1 MNELLASILGTV
13 TSRLSGII
21 HGVESA
27 LSGQPGTVKKAEA
40 LRGIEEVLTGISLTG
55 IAVPKELILNEAGAL
70 IDVYV
75 AVANAIGAFTHG
87 APSTPAP

>member
-1 MNELLASILGTV
+1 MNELLAGILGTV

-21 HGVESA
+21 HGVEHA
-27 LSGQPGTVKKAEA
+27 LSGQPGQAKKDEA
-40 LRGIEEVLTGISLTG
+40 LHGVAEVLDGIALTG
-55 IAVPKELILNEAGAL
+55 VVVPKGLILNEAGAL

-87 APSTPAP
+87 TPAPPTP